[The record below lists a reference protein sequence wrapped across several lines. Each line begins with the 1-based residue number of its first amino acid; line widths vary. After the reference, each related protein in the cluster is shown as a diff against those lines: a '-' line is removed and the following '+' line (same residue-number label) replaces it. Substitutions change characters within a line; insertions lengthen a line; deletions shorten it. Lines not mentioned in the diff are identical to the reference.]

1 MINNSYLDRFEKLT
15 IVGGGET
22 GRAVVETL
30 SESGVELFL
39 TDNGRIPGRTRATLD
54 RENVEYEEGHHTKDA
69 LKSDLLVVSPGVPP
83 ESNLLQEARSL
94 GVPVIGEIE
103 LGDRL
108 SPAERTVAV
117 TGTNGKTTTVKLI
130 SALLNRTGENPVS
143 CGNIGR
149 PYIEA
154 VKSLNSSDVP
164 IVEVSSYQLQY
175 VENFRPEI
183 AVLLNIEPDHLKRH
197 GTFEAYREAKL
208 KIFRNQKQGDC
219 ALINQNIDL
228 PEGIPGSSRRIE
240 FSRREVPGV
249 KAAPHQMENIGAA
262 AGVVECILGE
272 KLNEIPA
279 NAIKPAL
286 RVPHR
291 LEKVGKIGKI
301 TAINDSKATNPSATL
316 AALDSLERPVNLLLG
331 GRKKKG
337 GYRELVRSLDDR
349 EVRRVYLFGS
359 GREELN
365 QLLEEEGFEQVRAF
379 ESMEEATKSAF
390 SAAHPGEIVL
400 LSPACSSFDAFSN
413 FEERGDAFR
422 GIISK
427 LI

>member
-1 MINNSYLDRFEKLT
+1 MIENSYLEGFDRLT
-15 IVGGGET
+15 IVGGGKT

-30 SESGVELFL
+30 SESGRKLFL
-39 TDNGRIPGRTRATLD
+39 TDKGRIPKRTRATLD
-54 RENVEYEEGHHTKDA
+54 RKNVEYEEGQHTKEA
-69 LKSDLLVVSPGVPP
+69 LETDLLVVSPGVPP
-83 ESNLLQEARSL
+83 ESSLLQEARSR

-103 LGDRL
+103 LGYRL

-130 SALLNRTGENPVS
+130 SALLNCVGKNSMT
-143 CGNIGR
+143 CGNIGS

-154 VKSLNSSDVP
+154 VKFLDPSDIP

-175 VENFRPEI
+175 VKDFRPEI
-183 AVLLNIEPDHLKRH
+183 AVLLNIAPDHLKRH
-197 GTFEAYREAKL
+197 GGFEAYRETKL
-208 KIFRNQKQGDC
+208 KIFRNQQQEDC

-228 PEGIPGSSRRIE
+228 PERIPGKSERIE
-240 FSRREVPGV
+240 FSRRNLPGIA
-249 KAAPHQMENIGAA
+249 AAPHQEENIGAA

-272 KLNEIPA
+272 ELNEIPT
-279 NAIKPAL
+279 NIVKSAL
-286 RVPHR
+286 NVPHR
-291 LEKVGKIGKI
+291 LEEVGNTGKI

-331 GRKKKG
+331 GKKKKS
-337 GYRELVRSLDDR
+337 GYRDLARSLNDMG
-349 EVRRVYLFGS
+349 VKRVYLFGS
-359 GREELN
+359 GRKELKRI
-365 QLLEEEGFEQVRAF
+365 LEEAGFGEFKVF
-379 ESMEEATKSAF
+379 GSMQEATENAF
-390 SAAHPGEIVL
+390 SAARPGEIVL

-422 GIISK
+422 EKASE